1 MAETREEAVRSVTRA
16 FGDQPFAWGRLDCC
30 QLARAVFEA
39 LRGYDPAPG
48 LIYTTKEEADT
59 LIEAYGG
66 LAGLF
71 TYILGEPVDPNET
84 STADVLL
91 LKLPGVGEIA
101 GVRVPDGALVPLKV
115 GLYRA
120 PLRYALEGWRI

>member
-1 MAETREEAVRSVTRA
+1 MSTREEAVRSVTRA
-16 FGDQPFAWGRLDCC
+16 FGGEPFAWGRLDCC

-48 LIYTTKEEADT
+48 MTYSTQEEA
-59 LIEAYGG
+59 EAIMTRYGG
-66 LAGLF
+66 LMGLLSH
-71 TYILGEPVDPNET
+71 ILGPSVPVDQT

>member
-1 MAETREEAVRSVTRA
+1 MTREEAVRSVARA
-16 FGDQPFAWGRLDCC
+16 LGDQPFTWGAMDCC
-30 QLARAVFEA
+30 QLARAVYA
-39 LRGYDPAPG
+39 AYRGRDPAPG
-48 LIYTTKEEADT
+48 MEYASKDEA
-59 LIEAYGG
+59 EALVARHGG
-66 LAGLF
+66 LAGLL
-71 TYILGEPVDPNET
+71 THILGEPIDPNET

>member
-1 MAETREEAVRSVTRA
+1 MSTREEAVRSVTRA
-16 FGDQPFAWGRLDCC
+16 FGEQPFAWGRLDCC
-30 QLARAVFEA
+30 QLARSVFEA
-39 LRGYDPAPG
+39 VRGYDPAPE
-48 LIYTTKEEADT
+48 LTYSSQEEA
-59 LIEAYGG
+59 EAIMTRHGG
-66 LAGLF
+66 LAGLLSH
-71 TYILGEPVDPNET
+71 ILGDPVSPNET

>member
-1 MAETREEAVRSVTRA
+1 MNAREEAVRSVTRA

-39 LRGYDPAPG
+39 FRGIDPAPE
-48 LIYTTKEEADT
+48 LAYSSQEEA
-59 LIEAYGG
+59 EAIMARHGG
-66 LAGLF
+66 LRGLLSH
-71 TYILGEPVDPNET
+71 ILGDPCSVDET

-91 LKLPGVGEIA
+91 LKLPGIGELA
-101 GVRVPDGALVPLKV
+101 GVRASDGALVPLKV
-115 GLYRA
+115 GLYKA

>member
-1 MAETREEAVRSVTRA
+1 MSTREEAVRSVTRA

-39 LRGYDPAPG
+39 FRGVDPAPE
-48 LIYTTKEEADT
+48 LAYSSREEA
-59 LIEAYGG
+59 EAIMTRHGG
-66 LAGLF
+66 LAGLLSH
-71 TYILGEPVDPNET
+71 ILGQAVPVEQT

>member
-1 MAETREEAVRSVTRA
+1 MSTREEAVRSVTRA
-16 FGDQPFAWGRLDCC
+16 FGDEPFAWGRLDCC

-48 LIYTTKEEADT
+48 LVYSTQEEAESIMT
-59 LIEAYGG
+59 RHGG
-66 LAGLF
+66 LAGLLGH
-71 TYILGEPVDPNET
+71 ILGPSVPVEQT

-91 LKLPGVGEIA
+91 LKLPGVGEFA

>member
-1 MAETREEAVRSVTRA
+1 MSTREEAVRSVTRA
-16 FGDQPFAWGRLDCC
+16 FGDEPFAWGRLDCC

-48 LIYTTKEEADT
+48 LDYSTQEEA
-59 LIEAYGG
+59 EAIMTRHGG
-66 LAGLF
+66 LMGLLSH
-71 TYILGEPVDPNET
+71 ILGPPVPIDQT

-91 LKLPGVGEIA
+91 LKLPGVGEIT

>member
-1 MAETREEAVRSVTRA
+1 MSAREEAVRSVTRA
-16 FGDQPFAWGRLDCC
+16 FSDEPFAWGRLDCC

-48 LIYTTKEEADT
+48 LVYDTQEEAESIMT
-59 LIEAYGG
+59 RHGG
-66 LAGLF
+66 LAGLLSH
-71 TYILGEPVDPNET
+71 ILGPPVPVDQT

-91 LKLPGVGEIA
+91 LKLPGVGEIT

-120 PLRYALEGWRI
+120 PLRYALEGLRI

>member
-1 MAETREEAVRSVTRA
+1 MTREEAVRSVTRA

-30 QLARAVFEA
+30 QLARAVFA
-39 LRGYDPAPG
+39 AYRGRDPAPG
-48 LIYTTKEEADT
+48 MDYASKDEA
-59 LIEAYGG
+59 EALMARHGG
-66 LAGLF
+66 LAGLL
-71 TYILGEPVDPNET
+71 TYILGDPCPVNET

-91 LKLPGVGEIA
+91 LKLPGVGELA
-101 GVRVPDGALVPLKV
+101 GVRAGDGALVPIKV

>member
-1 MAETREEAVRSVTRA
+1 MSTREEAVRSVTRA

-39 LRGYDPAPG
+39 FRGIDPAPE
-48 LIYTTKEEADT
+48 LAYSSQEEA
-59 LIEAYGG
+59 EAIMARHGG
-66 LAGLF
+66 LVGLLSH
-71 TYILGEPVDPNET
+71 ILGPSVSVEQT

>member
-1 MAETREEAVRSVTRA
+1 MLFRSH
-16 FGDQPFAWGRLDCC
+16 
-30 QLARAVFEA
+30 
-39 LRGYDPAPG
+39 
-48 LIYTTKEEADT
+48 
-59 LIEAYGG
+59 
-66 LAGLF
+66 
-71 TYILGEPVDPNET
+71 ILGESIDPNET

>member
-1 MAETREEAVRSVTRA
+1 MTTREEAVRSVTRA
-16 FGDQPFAWGRLDCC
+16 FGDEPFAWGRLDCC

-48 LIYTTKEEADT
+48 LVYSTQEEAESIMT
-59 LIEAYGG
+59 RHGG
-66 LAGLF
+66 LTGLLSH
-71 TYILGEPVDPNET
+71 ILGASVPVDQT

>member
-1 MAETREEAVRSVTRA
+1 MSAREEAVRSVTRA
-16 FGDQPFAWGRLDCC
+16 FGDEPFAWGRLDCC

-48 LIYTTKEEADT
+48 LVYSTQEEA
-59 LIEAYGG
+59 EAIMTRHGG
-66 LAGLF
+66 LMGLLSH
-71 TYILGEPVDPNET
+71 ILGPSVPVDQT

>member
-1 MAETREEAVRSVTRA
+1 MSAREEAVRSVTRA
-16 FGDQPFAWGRLDCC
+16 FGDEPFAWGRLDCC

-48 LIYTTKEEADT
+48 LVYDTQEEAESIMT
-59 LIEAYGG
+59 RHGG
-66 LAGLF
+66 LAGLLGH
-71 TYILGEPVDPNET
+71 ILGPPVPVDQT

>member
-1 MAETREEAVRSVTRA
+1 MTMTREEAVRSVSRA
-16 FGDQPFAWGRLDCC
+16 FGGEPFAWGRLDCC

-39 LRGYDPAPG
+39 VRGRDPAPE
-48 LIYTTKEEADT
+48 LTYSSKDEA
-59 LIEAYGG
+59 EALMARHGG
-66 LAGLF
+66 LGGLL
-71 TYILGEPVDPNET
+71 TYILGDPCPVDET